1 MAECRRPD
9 FPRVSGVL
17 AGQAGRPIPAL
28 PHQSLCSTPQ
38 RKCQVWPV
46 EGAHRSQDKEIFRLS
61 PSPPPLPPPPTHHND
76 RCALPVQENAG
87 KCIGEVVVTEQRRD
101 STNVSV
107 FPSRGVSRPG
117 SWEPGTV
124 LKNSAF
130 AGLAARQR
138 GAAFDAGWG
147 LWVGGLTLTGRHWK
161 ELPTPTVKCQCMAAV
176 RWQPQ
181 LLHWTPG
188 DTDISSMTLTPDQY
202 DSDPNAD
209 TI

>member
-46 EGAHRSQDKEIFRLS
+46 EGAQRSQDKEIFRLS

-147 LWVGGLTLTGRHWK
+147 CGWTGIDRKTLDGIVYTY
-161 ELPTPTVKCQCMAAV
+161 CQVSVYGCRTMAATTTT
-176 RWQPQ
+176 
-181 LLHWTPG
+181 L
-188 DTDISSMTLTPDQY
+188 DTR
-202 DSDPNAD
+202 
-209 TI
+209 